1 MLPPGLPAIPEP
13 FLWAAH
19 RGRQAMNSA
28 TILVVANEPKIR
40 HVLRTTLSNS
50 GYDVILAKKGQEAI
64 KIVIRERP
72 DLILLDV
79 SMPGMSGFEAYSKI
93 RVLFE
98 GPIVMVTVRNSEHDR
113 IVALDSGA
121 DDVVVKPFAI
131 GELLARIRASLRRFT
146 SEEPLPKIDTPE
158 LKVDLD
164 KRMVD
169 VFGKRVQLSIKE
181 FDLLRLF
188 VIQRGKV
195 LTHERVLQAVWGPDH
210 AAESKNLRVLI
221 NQLRK
226 KIEKDPAKPRYIA
239 TEPGL
244 GYRFQL
250 LSEAPEKRS
259 RRKS

>member
-1 MLPPGLPAIPEP
+1 
-13 FLWAAH
+13 
-19 RGRQAMNSA
+19 MNNA
-28 TILVVANEPKIR
+28 TILVVDNEPKIR
-40 HVLRTTLSNS
+40 HALRTTLSNS

-64 KIVIRERP
+64 KIAIRERP

-79 SMPGMSGFEAYSKI
+79 NMPGMSGFEAYSKI

-98 GPIVMVTVRNSEHDR
+98 GPIIMITVRNSEHDR

-131 GELLARIRASLRRFT
+131 GELLARIRAALRRFT

-169 VFGKRVQLSIKE
+169 VFGKKVQLSLKE
-181 FDLLRLF
+181 FDLLRLL

-195 LTHERVLQAVWGPDH
+195 LSHERVLQGVWGLDH
-210 AAESKNLRVLI
+210 AAESTNLRVLI

-226 KIEKDPAKPRYIA
+226 KIEKDPAEPHYIV

-250 LSEAPEKRS
+250 PSEAPENCS
-259 RRKS
+259 RHKS